1 MYVCYCTL
9 TMDAKSKIKYV
20 SIENKLESIKR
31 LDKSE
36 TIERMASDLSVR
48 EIAEGT
54 GTETEQN

>member
-1 MYVCYCTL
+1 
-9 TMDAKSKIKYV
+9 MDAKCKIKYV

-36 TIERMASDLSVR
+36 IIERMASDLSVR
-48 EIAEGT
+48 EIAEGI